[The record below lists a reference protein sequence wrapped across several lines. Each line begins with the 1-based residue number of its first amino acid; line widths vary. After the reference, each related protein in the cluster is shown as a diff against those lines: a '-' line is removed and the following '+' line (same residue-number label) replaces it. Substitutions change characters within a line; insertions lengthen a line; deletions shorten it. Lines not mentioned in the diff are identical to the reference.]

1 MITCGAHLSSLRAT
15 ARPYIH
21 EVRQL
26 VEGIDEEKLAWTS
39 EPGRWSMAQCFEHL
53 VVTADS
59 YHPRI
64 AAAIDRY
71 PSSSASTSAFRQTWI
86 GRRFVDMMRD
96 TTGERRLKAPRPFR
110 PSAQPAPGSA
120 ERLRASIQELDALLA
135 RASGADIVRARVAS
149 PAMPLLKLNLGEAL
163 ELQVV
168 HIARH
173 LAQARRVREHA
184 AFPGNS
190 PVTTKRSIT

>member
-1 MITCGAHLSSLRAT
+1 MITCGAYLSSLRAT
-15 ARPYIH
+15 ARPYLD
-21 EVRQL
+21 EVSQL
-26 VEGIDEEKLAWTS
+26 VEGLDEERLAWTS

-64 AAAIDRY
+64 AAAIDRH
-71 PSSSASTSAFRQTWI
+71 PSSSASTSAFRPTWI
-86 GRRFVDMMRD
+86 GRKFVDMMRD

-110 PSAQPAPGSA
+110 PSAQPAPGST

-135 RASGADIVRARVAS
+135 RASGADIVRARVPS

-184 AFPGNS
+184 AFPGNRT
-190 PVTTKRSIT
+190 VATKRSIT